1 MSGRESG
8 KPLAVIFGCS
18 GPRLSV
24 RERRL
29 FREAN
34 PLGFILFRRNCRDPG
49 QIARLVADLRE
60 TVGRED
66 APVLID
72 QEGGRVQRLRPPR
85 WPDHPPAQNFGD
97 LALRDMERAVSAV
110 RLNAGALA
118 ATVRALGL
126 DVNTLPLLDL
136 IIDGA
141 SEIIGDRAFSS
152 DPEVVA
158 RLGEAVCLGMLQ
170 EGVRPVMKHLPGHG
184 RAPVDSHH
192 ELPIVDAEFTTLE
205 AQDFRPFR
213 TLAKVDWEVMPWAMT
228 AHVVYTDI
236 DADRPATISDVVIK
250 QVIRDAIGFHG
261 VLLSDDLCMEALDGP
276 PAERVA
282 AALAAGCDVALH
294 CNGDFAEMAEV
305 AQAAP
310 RLRPDSTER
319 LDRSGR
325 PQPPAAPTDPAAL
338 RARLRDL
345 LAEA

>member
-1 MSGRESG
+1 MSDLEGS

-34 PLGFILFRRNCRDPG
+34 PFGFILFRRNCRDPA
-49 QIARLVADLRE
+49 QIARLAADLRE

-66 APVLID
+66 APILID

-85 WPDHPPAQNFGD
+85 WPEHPPAQSFGD
-97 LALRDMERAVSAV
+97 LAVFDMDRAALVAG
-110 RLNAGALA
+110 LNARALA
-118 ATVRALGL
+118 ATVRALGV

-136 IIDGA
+136 IVDGA

-152 DPEVVA
+152 DPDIVA
-158 RLGEAVCLGMLQ
+158 RLGEAVCLGMLR

-192 ELPIVDAEFTTLE
+192 ELPIVDADVGTLDAE
-205 AQDFRPFR
+205 DFRPFR
-213 TLAKVDWEVMPWAMT
+213 TLAKADWDVLPWAMT
-228 AHVVYTDI
+228 AHVVYTHI

-276 PAERVA
+276 PAQRVA

-305 AQAAP
+305 ARAAP
-310 RLRPDSTER
+310 RLRPDSATR
-319 LDRSGR
+319 IQRSGR
-325 PQPPAAPTDPAAL
+325 PRPPADPSDPSAL
-338 RARLRDL
+338 RTRLRDL
-345 LAEA
+345 LADA

>member
-1 MSGRESG
+1 M
-8 KPLAVIFGCS
+8 FH
-18 GPRLSV
+18 
-24 RERRL
+24 
-29 FREAN
+29 EAN
-34 PLGFILFRRNCRDPG
+34 PLGFILFRRNCQDPG
-49 QIARLVADLRE
+49 QVARLVADLRE

-66 APVLID
+66 APILID

-85 WPDHPPAQNFGD
+85 WPAHPPAQNFGD
-97 LALRDMERAVSAV
+97 LAMRDMDRAVSAA

-118 ATVRALGL
+118 ATVRALGF

-141 SEIIGDRAFSS
+141 SEIIGDRAFSA
-152 DPEVVA
+152 DPDIVA

-192 ELPIVDAEFTTLE
+192 ELPVVDADFVTLE

-213 TLAKVDWEVMPWAMT
+213 TLAKADWEVMPWAMT

-294 CNGDFAEMAEV
+294 CNGDFAEMADV

-310 RLRPDSTER
+310 RLRAESAER
-319 LDRSGR
+319 LDLGGR
-325 PQPPAAPTDPAAL
+325 LQPPSAPTDPATL
-338 RARLRDL
+338 RALLRDL

>member
-1 MSGRESG
+1 MSDPDGS

-29 FREAN
+29 FREAD
-34 PLGFILFRRNCRDPG
+34 PFGFILFRRNCQDPA
-49 QIARLVADLRE
+49 QVARLVADLRE
-60 TVGRED
+60 TVGREG

-85 WPDHPPAQNFGD
+85 WPAHPPAQSFGD
-97 LALRDMERAVSAV
+97 LAARDMERAALAAG
-110 RLNAGALA
+110 LNARALA
-118 ATVRALGL
+118 ATVRAVGV

-136 IIDGA
+136 IVDGA

-152 DPEVVA
+152 DPDIVV

-192 ELPIVDAEFTTLE
+192 ELPIVEADAGTLDTE
-205 AQDFRPFR
+205 DFRPFR
-213 TLAKVDWEVMPWAMT
+213 AMAKADWDALPWAMT
-228 AHVVYTDI
+228 AHVVYTHI
-236 DADRPATISDVVIK
+236 DADRPATISEVVIK
-250 QVIRDAIGFHG
+250 QVIRDAIGFDG

-282 AALAAGCDVALH
+282 AALAAGCDLALH
-294 CNGDFAEMAEV
+294 CSGEYAEMAEV
-305 AQAAP
+305 AGAAP
-310 RLRPDSTER
+310 RLRPESAAR
-319 LDRSGR
+319 IQRSGR
-325 PQPPAAPTDPAAL
+325 LRQPAEPSDPSAL